1 MFTATGSG
9 EIFLVARVLFGGVVA
24 FMGLNHFM
32 NADQMAPYAE
42 AKGIPLPSLAVTVS
56 GGQLAL
62 GGLAIAVGAY
72 PAAGA
77 GAVATFLLIA
87 TPTMHDFWA
96 APEGEVQA
104 ELTNFLKN
112 LTMLAASLAF
122 LALSAVDWPYAVGV
136 SLF

>member
-9 EIFLVARVLFGGVVA
+9 EIFLAARVLFGGVVA

-96 APEGEVQA
+96 APEGGSRP
-104 ELTNFLKN
+104 N
-112 LTMLAASLAF
+112 
-122 LALSAVDWPYAVGV
+122 
-136 SLF
+136 